1 MKEAAYKA
9 IEQYGLSPL
18 GSAPFGGLTN
28 LHEKL
33 GYRLGKIYGLPYGIT
48 TSGGMYFKRRY
59 MLNIYFNKIL

>member
-33 GYRLGKIYGLPYGIT
+33 GYRLGKIYGLPYGVT
-48 TSGGMYFKRRY
+48 TSGGMYI
-59 MLNIYFNKIL
+59 IYFLFNC